1 MQVPAAIG
9 RISPS
14 SEGLDDLFVE
24 SQLES
29 QSSHV
34 DCTESHVFLTVP
46 EASTLLG
53 VPKSTL
59 YRHIKA
65 GKYQSE
71 TGPDGVVRISV
82 PSQSSLNNPIVRP
95 VEERD
100 ANETRTENDA
110 LAELKHLRERLEA
123 ASYRIGYLESKLE
136 EREKEVLLLRDTQA
150 ARASW
155 ITRLLAKLSGR

>member
-24 SQLES
+24 SQVES
-29 QSSHV
+29 QSSHI
-34 DCTESHVFLTVP
+34 DCTESHIFLTVP

-65 GKYQSE
+65 GKYETE
-71 TGPDGVVRISV
+71 TGTDGVVRISV
-82 PSQSSLNNPIVRP
+82 PSQSSLTNPIVRP
-95 VEERD
+95 VPNRETHIE
-100 ANETRTENDA
+100 NEVQ
-110 LAELKHLRERLEA
+110 AELKALRERLEA

-136 EREKEVLLLRDTQA
+136 ERDKELLLLRDTQSP
-150 ARASW
+150 RASW
-155 ITRLLAKLSGR
+155 LSKFLAKLSGR